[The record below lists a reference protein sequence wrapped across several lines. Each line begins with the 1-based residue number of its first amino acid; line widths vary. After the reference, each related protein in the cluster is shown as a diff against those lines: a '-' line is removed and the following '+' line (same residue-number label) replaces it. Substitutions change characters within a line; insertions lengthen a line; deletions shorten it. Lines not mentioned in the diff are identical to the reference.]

1 MHHAVEPSATAAASV
16 EEIKTFRRASATSS
30 ALTTT
35 TRLHVYC
42 SNSLYVVWKLIT
54 CALHVG
60 CTAYFVL
67 AGLVYSFLPRTRL
80 VWSLCTY
87 TSTLHS
93 SQFLAR
99 LLCILSDTVLDF
111 VATIGVPV
119 VLAVSYLR
127 DFDWAVLDWKFERYY
142 EDKWFVNYVR
152 PWFVRDKACALIEI
166 NCHPFVPHH
175 FTVGNL
181 SEMTLVLGRLESYSL
196 SQINIRHC
204 RALEMPPSLDRY
216 RQLLGIKLYNVS
228 LALWSDDAALRNAFH
243 PKMSYLFCVRTTFL
257 NHTLPSGLTAV
268 DYPQSTLYV
277 AYKLSIYALHCGC
290 TAYFL
295 LAAYT
300 YSYLPTTQLSWSLS
314 TYTST
319 LDSSQF
325 PAISRVH
332 YVMATMF
339 FAVLFLTREFVETGL
354 QSYQAYQMTHQSPRL
369 TLNRI
374 FVALLVIN
382 CWSSSLV
389 HLIVR
394 DRALQRL
401 LCILSDTIL
410 DFVATI
416 GVPVVLAVSY
426 LPDFDYTR
434 LDWFY
439 EKYYEDKWFV
449 NYVIECPVVLLGS
462 WFEVCARMTLS
473 LSLLS
478 SLNRMNK
485 LVARRRLRA
494 IGPVPSTLA
503 STTPIHVPISTTLYT
518 EQSAW
523 GRWSQ
528 RVVTWGHRCLAV
540 YGALVMVVHLHSEY
554 GSSPAGCLIE
564 VRPWFV
570 RDKACALIEIN
581 CHPFVPHHFTVG
593 NLSEMTHVLGRL
605 ESYSLSQI
613 NIRHCRALEMPPS
626 LDRYRQLLGIKL
638 YNVSLASWSDD
649 AALRNAFHP
658 KMSYL
663 FCVRTTFLNHTLP
676 SGLTAVDYPSKLLD
690 VELIFTNVRSLPSD
704 LDEKWPTDMV
714 LYVEYGEFEQLPA
727 CLARLRAFQLH
738 LTGNPLTSLDP
749 AVLMSPGLDYLSL
762 GFTKLT
768 RLPDAIDPRAVKALR
783 RLRLEHTNVSALPS
797 WMNDDFGRPPKV
809 FMAGTPLSIAPT
821 MHLARS
827 DTVSPHLKPEDR
839 PLAGPKAVEAS
850 GAVRKA
856 LEVKGKDL
864 SDPAAQDVSGE
875 PNPPPGVDLA
885 PVGRVLA
892 LLSLDLLHVICA
904 GYFILAGILY
914 RALPD
919 KELAAFLDLYALA
932 LPSHNFR
939 LIGNVHFVLAALHLA
954 SLAWHCLSNRRC
966 RRRHRGQPVRPRSA
980 AAPTPVRLV
989 SHTLRAFEGV
999 MDAVFG
1005 SHGLFGIESDH
1016 FDVLFLVRET
1026 VETLL
1031 QANQAYRMSRLVPR
1045 VGLNRFYIVVLVI
1058 NCWMSPLVHHFVK
1071 RKSLQRL
1078 LCVLSDVLLDF
1089 VTAIGVPVVLTVTYI
1104 QGYDRERGNFPFSNW
1119 YNDVWVVNFMNE
1131 STIVLFGSW
1140 FDAFSRLIFSVSLL
1154 LCLED
1159 ARQLIKPRAS
1169 SGISSSSGANARVA
1183 ASMDRKVSSRLH
1195 SALRVASAI
1204 SKSRRIQRIVRM
1216 GHNTIAFVGT
1226 VLALLHLHAAF
1237 KWTTKLCALEV
1248 NPWLTRRPACALL
1261 ELSCRGLTS
1270 PPTLDGVL
1278 NDLDGPS
1285 LAHIVL
1291 RHCQDVN
1298 VPPQIQRFP
1307 NLLGIKMYNASVS
1320 AWPADAALEEEH
1332 HKMLRFA
1339 FFVRCEFPGH
1349 ALPDGLISRQF
1360 PTMLRD
1366 LEFTI
1371 TNLRALPSDLHTR
1384 WPEYIVFW
1392 VEYAELTE
1400 MPATLSSMVLWDLA
1414 LTGNP
1419 ISRVDAALLTR
1430 PGFHELGMSAT
1441 NVTTLPELGVDS
1453 DSSLVSLEA
1462 IKLQYSNLSALPS
1475 WMDDA
1480 FLERCTVYAGAT
1492 PLCRLIQEATVSNAS
1507 ADALDARYQR
1517 INCDED
1523 GIDSVMYYPLF
1534 LEEDS
1539 EI

>member
-1 MHHAVEPSATAAASV
+1 MHHAVQPSATAAASV

-42 SNSLYVVWKLIT
+42 SNSLYVVWKLMTSCGGGRLATSDLEGEVYYTQCVYFEVLFLTREFVETGLQSYQAYQMTHQSPRLTLNRIFV
-54 CALHVG
+54 AL
-60 CTAYFVL
+60 
-67 AGLVYSFLPRTRL
+67 LVINCWSSSL
-80 VWSLCTY
+80 VHLIVRDRA
-87 TSTLHS
+87 L
-93 SQFLAR
+93 QR
-99 LLCILSDTVLDF
+99 LLCILSDTILDF

-127 DFDWAVLDWKFERYY
+127 DFDWTVLDWKFEKYY
-142 EDKWFVNYVR
+142 EDKCPTGCLIEVR
-152 PWFVRDKACALIEI
+152 PWFVREKACALIEI
-166 NCHPFVPHH
+166 NCHPLVPHH

-196 SQINIRHC
+196 SQISIRHC

-228 LALWSDDAALRNAFH
+228 LASWSDDAALRNALH

-268 DYPQSTLYV
+268 DYPQRLLDIEFVHTNLRFLPSDLHEKLPPLVVLYIEYGEFDHVPPTIARSRLYQLHFTGNALVTLDPAILLIPRLDYLSLGFT
-277 AYKLSIYALHCGC
+277 KLTSLPENIDATSLKLIKLRLEHTNISSLPSWIDERFLKSCKVFLAGSPLCEAIKASRVQLTPTLELIDCDDVPLC
-290 TAYFL
+290 TRDGFFGVDSAYFE
-295 LAAYT
+295 
-300 YSYLPTTQLSWSLS
+300 
-314 TYTST
+314 
-319 LDSSQF
+319 
-325 PAISRVH
+325 
-332 YVMATMF
+332 
-339 FAVLFLTREFVETGL
+339 VLFLTREFVETGL

-449 NYVIECPVVLLGS
+449 NYVIECPIVLLGS

-503 STTPIHVPISTTLYT
+503 STTPIHVQISTTLNT

-540 YGALVMVVHLHSEY
+540 YGALVLAVHLHAEY
-554 GSSPAGCLIE
+554 GSSPTGCLIE

-593 NLSEMTHVLGRL
+593 NLSEMTLVLGRL

-613 NIRHCRALEMPPS
+613 SIRHCRALEMPPS

-676 SGLTAVDYPSKLLD
+676 SGLTAVDYPNKLLD

-783 RLRLEHTNVSALPS
+783 RFRLENTNVSALPS
-797 WMNDDFGRPPKV
+797 WMNDAFGRPPKV
-809 FMAGTPLSIAPT
+809 FMAGTPLCDSLQASSLPLT
-821 MHLARS
+821 PA
-827 DTVSPHLKPEDR
+827 LKLVDCAEKR
-839 PLAGPKAVEAS
+839 PLLFPIQ
-850 GAVRKA
+850 
-856 LEVKGKDL
+856 LEMR
-864 SDPAAQDVSGE
+864 ANE
-875 PNPPPGVDLA
+875 P
-885 PVGRVLA
+885 
-892 LLSLDLLHVICA
+892 
-904 GYFILAGILY
+904 
-914 RALPD
+914 
-919 KELAAFLDLYALA
+919 
-932 LPSHNFR
+932 
-939 LIGNVHFVLAALHLA
+939 
-954 SLAWHCLSNRRC
+954 
-966 RRRHRGQPVRPRSA
+966 
-980 AAPTPVRLV
+980 
-989 SHTLRAFEGV
+989 
-999 MDAVFG
+999 
-1005 SHGLFGIESDH
+1005 
-1016 FDVLFLVRET
+1016 
-1026 VETLL
+1026 
-1031 QANQAYRMSRLVPR
+1031 
-1045 VGLNRFYIVVLVI
+1045 
-1058 NCWMSPLVHHFVK
+1058 
-1071 RKSLQRL
+1071 
-1078 LCVLSDVLLDF
+1078 
-1089 VTAIGVPVVLTVTYI
+1089 
-1104 QGYDRERGNFPFSNW
+1104 
-1119 YNDVWVVNFMNE
+1119 
-1131 STIVLFGSW
+1131 
-1140 FDAFSRLIFSVSLL
+1140 
-1154 LCLED
+1154 
-1159 ARQLIKPRAS
+1159 
-1169 SGISSSSGANARVA
+1169 
-1183 ASMDRKVSSRLH
+1183 
-1195 SALRVASAI
+1195 
-1204 SKSRRIQRIVRM
+1204 
-1216 GHNTIAFVGT
+1216 
-1226 VLALLHLHAAF
+1226 
-1237 KWTTKLCALEV
+1237 
-1248 NPWLTRRPACALL
+1248 
-1261 ELSCRGLTS
+1261 
-1270 PPTLDGVL
+1270 
-1278 NDLDGPS
+1278 
-1285 LAHIVL
+1285 
-1291 RHCQDVN
+1291 
-1298 VPPQIQRFP
+1298 
-1307 NLLGIKMYNASVS
+1307 
-1320 AWPADAALEEEH
+1320 
-1332 HKMLRFA
+1332 
-1339 FFVRCEFPGH
+1339 
-1349 ALPDGLISRQF
+1349 
-1360 PTMLRD
+1360 
-1366 LEFTI
+1366 
-1371 TNLRALPSDLHTR
+1371 
-1384 WPEYIVFW
+1384 
-1392 VEYAELTE
+1392 
-1400 MPATLSSMVLWDLA
+1400 
-1414 LTGNP
+1414 
-1419 ISRVDAALLTR
+1419 
-1430 PGFHELGMSAT
+1430 
-1441 NVTTLPELGVDS
+1441 
-1453 DSSLVSLEA
+1453 
-1462 IKLQYSNLSALPS
+1462 
-1475 WMDDA
+1475 
-1480 FLERCTVYAGAT
+1480 
-1492 PLCRLIQEATVSNAS
+1492 
-1507 ADALDARYQR
+1507 
-1517 INCDED
+1517 
-1523 GIDSVMYYPLF
+1523 
-1534 LEEDS
+1534 
-1539 EI
+1539 